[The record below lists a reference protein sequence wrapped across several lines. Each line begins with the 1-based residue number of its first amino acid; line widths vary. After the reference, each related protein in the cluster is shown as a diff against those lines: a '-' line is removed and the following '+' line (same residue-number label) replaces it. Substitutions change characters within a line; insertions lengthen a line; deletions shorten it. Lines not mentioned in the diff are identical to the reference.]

1 MILSSDK
8 TCRVLPHYQNIID
21 IYNEAPSIVKQ
32 LTVYKPLI
40 AGGYPMALVFAPR
53 LKNLNS
59 ISTKY
64 YTDYDM
70 YFSSSDDLNSAI
82 LHLEELRNSGN
93 AVDYHNTDNAITYFI
108 NFDDKSYSIQ
118 LVKKTL
124 GSPEEVLSSF
134 DFKNCA
140 IGFAPHLSTIFF
152 HKEAPSLHISQKLDV
167 LNPWM
172 INPVSS
178 LEKSSFS
185 NIIIQLLR
193 FKKYCDRWDYTLSKD
208 SFDLL
213 FQVYNIF
220 PSLSVSKHK
229 TYHAC
234 GGPYRGIPFKSASSY
249 NLWTIMTKLITS
261 SPYWSTDL
269 DKHGIFASKYQS
281 GD

>member
-8 TCRVLPHYQNIID
+8 TCRVLPHYQNILD
-21 IYNEAPSIVKQ
+21 IYNEAPPVVKQ
-32 LTVYKPLI
+32 LAAYKPLI

-53 LKNLNS
+53 LKSLNCV
-59 ISTKY
+59 STKY

-82 LHLEELRNSGN
+82 LHLEELRNSGKAAN
-93 AVDYHNTDNAITYFI
+93 YHNTDNAITYSI
-108 NFDDKSYSIQ
+108 KSDDKSYSIQ

-140 IGFAPHLSTIFF
+140 IGFAPHSSTVFF

-178 LEKSSFS
+178 LDKSSVS

-193 FKKYCDRWDYTLSKD
+193 FKKYCDRWDYTLSRD

-213 FQVYNIF
+213 LQVYNTF
-220 PSLSVSKHK
+220 PSLSVTKHK
-229 TYHAC
+229 AYYAS
-234 GGPYRGIPFKSASSY
+234 GGPYHAIPFKSATSY
-249 NLWTIMTKLITS
+249 NVWTIMAKLITS
-261 SPYWSTDL
+261 NTRWSSDL
-269 DKHGIFASKYQS
+269 DKHGIFISGYQN